1 MLAASALKARRE
13 PSSVRKNRFNNQW
26 ITRVAAEQRHAAR
39 IPRPQS
45 VIEVP
50 KLVIGKRP
58 AEKNP
63 REAGFVSYG
72 QTG

>member
-26 ITRVAAEQRHAAR
+26 TTWVAAEQRHAAR

-50 KLVIGKRP
+50 KLVIGKRA
-58 AEKNP
+58 AEKKP
-63 REAGFVSYG
+63 ARGGLCIVRA
-72 QTG
+72 TG